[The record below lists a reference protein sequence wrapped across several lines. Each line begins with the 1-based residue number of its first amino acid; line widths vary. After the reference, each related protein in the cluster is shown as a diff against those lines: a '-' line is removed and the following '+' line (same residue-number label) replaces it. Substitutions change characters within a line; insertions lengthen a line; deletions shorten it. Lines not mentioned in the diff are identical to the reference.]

1 MTIIA
6 IIGGLITAAMLI
18 FWTIGLMALGHF
30 ARMNKRE
37 DDGNA

>member
-18 FWTIGLMALGHF
+18 FGIVGLMALGHF
-30 ARMNKRE
+30 ARMNARGDE
-37 DDGNA
+37 

>member
-18 FWTIGLMALGHF
+18 FGTIGLMALAHF
-30 ARMNKRE
+30 ARMNRR
-37 DDGNA
+37 GNE